1 MSQETFIICDNLVKI
16 YKVMGHEV
24 VALQGLDMTVLPG
37 ELLGVVGVSGSGKST
52 LMNILG
58 GLDRPNAGRVW
69 VDGKDLLKLSDMGL
83 NRYRLTSVGFL
94 WQQSARNLVP
104 YLNAL
109 ENVEYP
115 MTIAGEFGESKRQ
128 CAIRLLETV
137 GLADRQHHR
146 LSELSGGEQQRVAI
160 AVALANN
167 PRLLLADEPT
177 GEVDG
182 KTAQVIYQIFKDLQK
197 EFGLTTLIV
206 SHDLNL
212 AHHVDRVVSIR
223 DGKISSETVR
233 QNGIQIPASEDV
245 AATGSQPA
253 PQHIEL
259 TVVDSVGRLQ
269 IPKDLREQFSIK
281 DRVRLE
287 AREGGVFIWPV
298 QVEQK
303 ETVEDMVDRLEQ
315 GNRSRGLQQF
325 IHWAREARRYVKEML
340 ERLEQNEKN
349 RGWRRFL
356 LWARR
361 VRANVGDFIQRL
373 QQSKMAA
380 RLRGLVS
387 RVRGDRKH
395 DN

>member
-24 VALQGLDMTVLPG
+24 CALQGLDMTVLPG

-69 VDGKDLLKLSDMGL
+69 VDGKDLLKLTDMGL
-83 NRYRLTSVGFL
+83 NRYRLASVGFL
-94 WQQSARNLVP
+94 WQQSARNLIP

-109 ENVEYP
+109 ENVAYP
-115 MTIAGEFGESKRQ
+115 MTIAGEFGQAKRQ
-128 CAIRLLETV
+128 RAIKLLETV
-137 GLADRQHHR
+137 GLADRRDHR

-182 KTAQVIYQIFKDLQK
+182 RTAQVIYQIFHDLQK
-197 EFGLTTLIV
+197 AFGLTTLIV
-206 SHDLNL
+206 SHDPKL
-212 AHHVDRVVSIR
+212 AHSVDRVISIR

-233 QNGIQIPASEDV
+233 QDSTTLPPSGQSPAAS
-245 AATGSQPA
+245 SQPA
-253 PQHIEL
+253 VQHIEL
-259 TVVDSVGRLQ
+259 TVVDSAGRLQ
-269 IPKDLREQFSIK
+269 IPKDLREQYRIK

-287 AREGGVFIWPV
+287 AMQAGVFIWPV
-298 QVEQK
+298 QVQEK

-315 GNRSRGLQQF
+315 AEKKHVLRRLL
-325 IHWAREARRYVKEML
+325 HWARALVGQARHILM
-340 ERLEQNEKN
+340 RLGHSQ
-349 RGWRRFL
+349 
-356 LWARR
+356 AAAA
-361 VRANVGDFIQRL
+361 VQRL
-373 QQSKMAA
+373 MR
-380 RLRGLVS
+380 RLRGE
-387 RVRGDRKH
+387 REH
-395 DN
+395 DD

>member
-1 MSQETFIICDNLVKI
+1 MLQETFIICDNLVKI

-24 VALQGLDMTVLPG
+24 IALQGLDMTVLPG

-69 VDGKDLLKLSDMGL
+69 VGGRDLLKLTDAGL
-83 NRYRLTSVGFL
+83 NRYRLTTVGFL
-94 WQQSARNLVP
+94 WQQSARNLIP
-104 YLNAL
+104 YLSAL

-115 MTIAGEFGESKRQ
+115 MTIAGEFGGNKHRR
-128 CAIRLLETV
+128 ALKLLETV
-137 GLADRQHHR
+137 GLADRQRHH

-182 KTAQVIYQIFKDLQK
+182 KTAQVIYQIFRDLQR

-206 SHDLNL
+206 SHDSNL
-212 AHHVDRVVSIR
+212 SHHVDRIISIR

-233 QNGIQIPASEDV
+233 QNHPSAEFAQEDKAASARPEV
-245 AATGSQPA
+245 K
-253 PQHIEL
+253 HVEL

-269 IPKDLREQFSIK
+269 LPKDLREKFNIK
-281 DRVRLE
+281 ERVRLE
-287 AREGGVFIWPV
+287 AMEGGVFIWPV
-298 QVEQK
+298 QVEKK
-303 ETVEDMVDRLEQ
+303 ESVEDMVDRLEQ
-315 GNRSRGLQQF
+315 GTRSRGLQQVTHWVRQAARTFREFF
-325 IHWAREARRYVKEML
+325 I
-340 ERLEQNEKN
+340 RLEQNEKN
-349 RGWRRFL
+349 HAWRWFLQWTRRVCKFTAAHARRF
-356 LWARR
+356 
-361 VRANVGDFIQRL
+361 
-373 QQSKMAA
+373 M
-380 RLRGLVS
+380 S
-387 RVRGDRKH
+387 RVRGGRD